1 MGSNSHIETI
11 KCCFPQGYVLGPLL
25 FIVYAND
32 LPRRLN
38 LTKSILFADDTTV
51 YLSSK
56 NFTYLYATMNN
67 ELLNLTD
74 WFRANKLSLNISK
87 TNYILCTYQKQ
98 QETNIDLQLAN
109 SNIQRTECAKF
120 FGLYIDIKMG

>member
-1 MGSNSHIETI
+1 
-11 KCCFPQGYVLGPLL
+11 
-25 FIVYAND
+25 
-32 LPRRLN
+32 
-38 LTKSILFADDTTV
+38 
-51 YLSSK
+51 
-56 NFTYLYATMNN
+56 MNN